1 MGKNQTTKQIALE
14 KAYKKEL
21 KRIKQF
27 MRRAEKRGYR
37 WYYYELP
44 KKPKKITEKSVSRLK
59 KITPDLLYKK
69 GEYIDQE
76 TGEILNAA
84 KGRTLERKTAAQ
96 KAAETRK
103 HKKNIP
109 KKEKQKH
116 ERPKAPKSET
126 TEPIYDDSYY
136 YEADEYLPDFSE
148 MVINNVYELID
159 SFNAGSFHSKRGLRE
174 GIRNRDRLR
183 AILDSAIAKFGA
195 DAVAKRLNNENASEI
210 SEIID
215 KAMYKYEEAE
225 IHISRFASILNG
237 GPLSAS
243 QAAEFAEMSEQF
255 ENWEFPS

>member
-1 MGKNQTTKQIALE
+1 MGKKQTTKQIALE
-14 KAYKKEL
+14 QAYKKEL

-76 TGEILNAA
+76 TGEILEGV
-84 KGRTLERKTAAQ
+84 KGRTKERKTAAQ
-96 KAAETRK
+96 KAVVTLK
-103 HKKNIP
+103 QKKNRL
-109 KKEKQKH
+109 KKEKQKQ
-116 ERPKAPKSET
+116 EQPKAPKPET
-126 TEPIYDDSYY
+126 TDYGEV
-136 YEADEYLPDFSE
+136 DEYLPDYSE

-159 SFNAGSFHSKRGLRE
+159 NFDTGNFYSKRGASQAMH
-174 GIRNRDRLR
+174 NRDKLR
-183 AILDSAIAKFGA
+183 TILDSAIAKLGA
-195 DAVAKRLNNENASEI
+195 DAVAERLNENAGEI
-210 SEIID
+210 AEIVD
-215 KAMYKYEEAE
+215 KAMYNYEEAE
-225 IHISRFASILNG
+225 IHISRFASILND

-243 QAAEFAEMSEQF
+243 QAAEFAEMSEQM

>member
-1 MGKNQTTKQIALE
+1 MGKKQTTKQIALE
-14 KAYKKEL
+14 QAYKKEL

-69 GEYIDQE
+69 GEYIDQD
-76 TGEILNAA
+76 TGEILEGI
-84 KGRTLERKTAAQ
+84 KGRTIERKTASQ

-103 HKKNIP
+103 KKKNIP
-109 KKEKQKH
+109 K
-116 ERPKAPKSET
+116 APKPET
-126 TEPIYDDSYY
+126 TGPYSGEV
-136 YEADEYLPDFSE
+136 DEYLPDYSE

-159 SFNAGSFHSKRGLRE
+159 NFDTGNFYSKRGASQAMH
-174 GIRNRDRLR
+174 NRDKLR
-183 AILDSAIAKFGA
+183 AILDSAIAKFGE
-195 DAVAKRLNNENASEI
+195 DAVAERLNNENSSEI
-210 SEIID
+210 AEIVD
-215 KAMYKYEEAE
+215 KAMYNYEEAE

-243 QAAEFAEMSEQF
+243 QAAEFAEMSEQS